1 MPLTNHDR
9 KLLTDLLNGQSGA
22 WKLFVDRYTPLV
34 LQVIQHTAHAHSLKL
49 NADDVE
55 DLCADTMTELLVR
68 DMAALRTFRGRCSLA
83 TFLGVIAR
91 RIVVRKLA
99 EHRFSSAMG
108 HLNAH
113 RAAVDFA
120 SSENSSIRQLE
131 HRDQVESLLSK
142 LPDEPK
148 RIVKWLFFEELSY
161 REIAQRLGKPLNSI
175 GPIVSRL
182 RLLLQR
188 PESSPSARQ

>member
-1 MPLTNHDR
+1 MPLSNLDR

-22 WKLFVDRYTPLV
+22 WKLFVDRYTPLI
-34 LQVIQHTAHAHSLKL
+34 LQVIQHTAHAHTLKL
-49 NADDVE
+49 NADDIE
-55 DLCADTMTELLVR
+55 DLCADTMAELLVR

-91 RIVVRKLA
+91 RIVVRRLT
-99 EHRFSSAMG
+99 EHRFSSALG
-108 HLNAH
+108 HVTAH

-131 HRDQVESLLSK
+131 NRDQVETLLSR
-142 LPDEPK
+142 LPAEPK
-148 RIVKWLFFEELSY
+148 RVAKWLFLDELSY

-175 GPIVSRL
+175 GPIVTRL
-182 RLLLQR
+182 RALLTR
-188 PESSPSARQ
+188 AEESQSASR

>member
-1 MPLTNHDR
+1 MPLTNLDR

-188 PESSPSARQ
+188 PESLPSARQ

>member
-1 MPLTNHDR
+1 MPLTNLDR

-68 DMAALRTFRGRCSLA
+68 NMAALRTFRGRCSLA